1 MWQAVRWAISWILTG
16 VTELHSNSGTPN
28 DTRTLKQRLFHIP
41 ESMDEISFT
50 SFLQPYLYVGVLY
63 LEHRPTYFELSS
75 SRNTHWERVPRKR
88 VVWHVH
94 TMNLLSIFHIPKLK
108 WEKWEQGIHIQL
120 SEICAQNPN
129 FLNKGA
135 YYVSSNFGFRG
146 VSGTIFLP
154 SNRKKSNQKTSKNNK
169 EQQPQ
174 ESRDT
179 QVVTKFISEHSIID
193 PLNSYISAIR
203 LSSAKIMRFSQ

>member
-1 MWQAVRWAISWILTG
+1 MWQPVRSAISWILTG
-16 VTELHSNSGTPN
+16 PTELHSNSGTPN

-41 ESMDEISFT
+41 DSMDEISFT

-63 LEHRPTYFELSS
+63 LERRPTYFELSS

-120 SEICAQNPN
+120 SEKITIASFARRIQISSTKGHKMFQATLDSVVCRAQFFCLQIVKNQ
-129 FLNKGA
+129 NKKQA
-135 YYVSSNFGFRG
+135 
-146 VSGTIFLP
+146 
-154 SNRKKSNQKTSKNNK
+154 KTTKNNNHK
-169 EQQPQ
+169 
-174 ESRDT
+174 SREIHKSW
-179 QVVTKFISEHSIID
+179 QSSFQNIPLSI
-193 PLNSYISAIR
+193 P
-203 LSSAKIMRFSQ
+203 

>member
-1 MWQAVRWAISWILTG
+1 MREVRAG
-16 VTELHSNSGTPN
+16 H
-28 DTRTLKQRLFHIP
+28 
-41 ESMDEISFT
+41 
-50 SFLQPYLYVGVLY
+50 
-63 LEHRPTYFELSS
+63 TYTTIGKNYNCQF
-75 SRNTHWERVPRKR
+75 
-88 VVWHVH
+88 
-94 TMNLLSIFHIPKLK
+94 
-108 WEKWEQGIHIQL
+108 
-120 SEICAQNPN
+120 CAQNPN

-154 SNRKKSNQKTSKNNK
+154 SNRKKSKQKTSKNNK

-193 PLNSYISAIR
+193 PLNSYISAIM